1 MDRVRL
7 AGTALLGVAML
18 FQAQPSEYHL
28 AMPMLIALTGALFA
42 VAAMQG
48 LPLVAA
54 AKAGAK

>member
-1 MDRVRL
+1 MDRVTL
-7 AGTALLGVAML
+7 AGTALLGLAML

-28 AMPMLIALTGALFA
+28 AMPMLIALTGALF

-48 LPLVAA
+48 QPLVAA